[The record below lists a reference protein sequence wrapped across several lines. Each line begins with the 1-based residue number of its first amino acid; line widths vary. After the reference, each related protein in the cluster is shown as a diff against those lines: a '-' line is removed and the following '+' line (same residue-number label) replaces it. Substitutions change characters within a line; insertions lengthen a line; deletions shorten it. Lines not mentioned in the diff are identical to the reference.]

1 MNPTPGDVHVNAP
14 LTNMSL
20 AYVQGNDAFVADRVF
35 PNIPVAKQSDLYW
48 TYDRGHFWRDS
59 MQLRAPAT
67 ESKGFEYTVDST
79 PNYFCRV
86 NALHHDIPDEVRAN
100 ADSPLNPDRETTLL
114 VTQLAMVK
122 REKDWVAKYLTG
134 LTGTWTNAIT
144 GAASTQ
150 WDNGASDP
158 IAAVRLGKRTI
169 AQLAGIDPN
178 TFVMGRAVYDA
189 LLDHPDIVDRIK
201 YGQTPGSPA
210 LTNSQILA
218 QIFGLDRVL
227 VSNAVENV
235 SAEGITNSFSFI
247 AGKHALLLYA
257 APNPGLMT
265 PSAGYTFSWTGF
277 YGATSMGWRIKR
289 FRMEHLN
296 SDRIEIDMAY
306 DQKLVSADLGYQFIS
321 IVA

>member
-20 AYVQGNDAFVADRVF
+20 AFVQGNEAFVADRVF
-35 PNIPVAKQSDLYW
+35 PNIPVQKQSDRYW

-67 ESKGFEYTVDST
+67 ESKGIEYTVDST
-79 PNYFCRV
+79 PTYFANV
-86 NALHHDIPDEVRAN
+86 FALHHDVPDEVRAN
-100 ADSPLNPDRETTLL
+100 SDNPLNPDRETTLL

-122 REKDWVAKYLTG
+122 REKDWVGKYLTG
-134 LTGTWTNAIT
+134 ATGTWTTSVT
-144 GAASTQ
+144 GAVGTV
-150 WDNGASDP
+150 WDNGAADP

-169 AQLAGIDPN
+169 AQSTGVDPN

-227 VSNAVENV
+227 VSNAVENTA
-235 SAEGITNSFSFI
+235 AEGATNAFSFI
-247 AGKHALLLYA
+247 AGKHALLCYA
-257 APNPGLMT
+257 APAPGLMT

-277 YGATSMGWRIKR
+277 FGATSMGFRIKR
-289 FRMEHLN
+289 FRMDFRN
-296 SDRIEIDMAY
+296 ADRVEIDMSY
-306 DQKLVSADLGYQFIS
+306 DQKLIAADLGYQFIS
-321 IVA
+321 IVT